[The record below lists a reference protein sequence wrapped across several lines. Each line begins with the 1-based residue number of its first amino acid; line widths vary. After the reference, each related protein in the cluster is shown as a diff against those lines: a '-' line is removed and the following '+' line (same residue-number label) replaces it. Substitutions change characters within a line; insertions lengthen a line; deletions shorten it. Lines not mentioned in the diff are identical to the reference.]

1 MKESKIN
8 KIKQILKMN
17 GEEQE
22 TQYEKRQQM
31 VVLGSVRSGANH
43 IAQNVEVALDEASV
57 DHLDTKIVNDVAKIE
72 SMILGIDPKDEDK
85 RPTIPMGVILMSQ
98 MRQYNMLNGNGM
110 SISTTEDQ
118 NGSGMT
124 VYDIVKNLCDQYEI
138 PFEYID
144 DPAEEAEAVP
154 ALIGKVVVES
164 SE

>member
-1 MKESKIN
+1 MKQSKIN
-8 KIKQILKMN
+8 KIKQILRIN

-22 TQYEKRQQM
+22 AYHEKRQQV
-31 VVLGSVRSGANH
+31 VVLGSVRSGANN
-43 IAQNVEVALDEASV
+43 IAQNVELTLDEASI
-57 DHLDTKIVNDVAKIE
+57 DHLETKIVNDVAKIE
-72 SMILGIDPKDEDK
+72 TMILGLDPKDEDK

-110 SISTTEDQ
+110 PISTIEDQ

-144 DPAEEAEAVP
+144 DPAEETDAVP
-154 ALIGKVVVES
+154 ALIGKVVVGS